1 MVQVY
6 TTLFKKEEVV
16 SQPNNLF
23 VVVELFLQI
32 ISGIKTHYYGRTLL
46 HGGAEYRATG
56 RGFVVFHAKFAEN
69 YRLYSRSHFVKGI
82 ELLIL
87 LVVYEIFGQSYR
99 SAIPY
104 LFITASMWFMV
115 GTWLFAPFLFN
126 PSGFEWQKI
135 VDDWTDWNKWI
146 SNRGGIG
153 VPPEDSWES
162 WWEKEHEHLKY
173 SGKRGTIVEILLS
186 LRFFIYQYG
195 LVYHLN
201 IMKKTKS
208 VLVSCIF
215 YFVFNNYHIKFTYL
229 FVNPTCNWIL

>member
-1 MVQVY
+1 M
-6 TTLFKKEEVV
+6 
-16 SQPNNLF
+16 
-23 VVVELFLQI
+23 
-32 ISGIKTHYYGRTLL
+32 
-46 HGGAEYRATG
+46 
-56 RGFVVFHAKFAEN
+56 VFHAKFAEN

-135 VDDWTDWNKWI
+135 VDDWADWNKWI

-153 VPPEDSWES
+153 VHPDNSWES

-173 SGKRGTIVEILLS
+173 SGKRGTVMEILLS

-201 IMKKTKS
+201 ITKTKS
-208 VLVSCIF
+208 VLV
-215 YFVFNNYHIKFTYL
+215 
-229 FVNPTCNWIL
+229 ILSSFFF